1 MRLINATSAKL
12 ATAAAG
18 PAAAATTMGATTTTT
33 TTTRGKSRQLET
45 HLIWHQNELR

>member
-18 PAAAATTMGATTTTT
+18 PTAGATTMGATTTT

>member
-12 ATAAAG
+12 AKAAAG
-18 PAAAATTMGATTTTT
+18 PATMGATTTT

>member
-12 ATAAAG
+12 ATAAA
-18 PAAAATTMGATTTTT
+18 TMEATTT